1 MVEMDTALY
10 YTFSTIA
17 QTLAGVLGLLAA
29 FLALRINAF
38 NHVIYQRMHDLQ
50 QRKNWTDS
58 ELLGHLWSGN
68 APAFFSYFRAKLEEV
83 NTEGGIGN
91 SWQQVLDEGDKVL
104 LTQADGL
111 LERRGKLLQEAKYV
125 VVTSA
130 IVIIFSFTVLMVVPC
145 VYNRTGIPILLLVLG
160 WVGAA
165 MCLIWYVRIILTAL
179 REI

>member
-38 NHVIYQRMHDLQ
+38 NHVIYERMHDLH

-58 ELLGHLWSGN
+58 ELLGHFWSGN
-68 APAFFSYFRAKLEEV
+68 APAFFGYFKAKLEEV
-83 NTEGGIGN
+83 NTEEGIGN
-91 SWQQVLDEGDKVL
+91 SLLDEGDKLL

-111 LERRGKLLQEAKYV
+111 LERRKRLLREAKYV
-125 VVTSA
+125 FLTSA
-130 IVIIFSFTVLMVVPC
+130 VVIIFSFTVLMFVPR
-145 VYNRTGIPILLLVLG
+145 VYNRPGIPIRLLVLG
-160 WVGAA
+160 VVGAA
-165 MCLIWYVRIILTAL
+165 ICVFWYVRIILNAL
-179 REI
+179 REM